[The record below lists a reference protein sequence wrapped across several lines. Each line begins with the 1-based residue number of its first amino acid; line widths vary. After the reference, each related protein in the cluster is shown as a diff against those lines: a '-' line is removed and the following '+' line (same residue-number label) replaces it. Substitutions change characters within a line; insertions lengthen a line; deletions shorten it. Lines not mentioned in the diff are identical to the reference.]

1 MRGRA
6 VGGNGVPMEAREL
19 GLGAASAE
27 PTSKT
32 TMEMS
37 RIEGIEEQ
45 DATSGATNEN
55 SGGMKENGEEE
66 EGLGGSGSGD
76 KCVEV
81 LMSTR

>member
-1 MRGRA
+1 
-6 VGGNGVPMEAREL
+6 MEL
-19 GLGAASAE
+19 
-27 PTSKT
+27 
-32 TMEMS
+32 S

-45 DATSGATNEN
+45 DATTGAMNEN

-81 LMSTR
+81 LMNTR